1 MPDPFERKPPTTL
14 EEACALD
21 EACIKAAA
29 LKSNIIDHNLT
40 VATGLMRK
48 INIAAKH
55 AFKFFPTPKVFDR
68 SQKQSDLVVILK
80 FMSEQI
86 MSLSMYLVVARSS
99 GIPVN
104 IDLDFFHRSIDRL
117 LLMGSVI
124 SKDFHLLYEPR
135 VHVDTIRD
143 TPLAKFFGLLNT
155 NAPCWKDEVDT
166 NMVLRQYLRIGTE
179 AGKSLVAL
187 DEKMTAYILSKAVQ
201 TGEDPVGLWFARE
214 LDRILLKKGPAV
226 DPDNELS
233 VFAMAFRGYR
243 WLIIEKMDELKVR
256 KFLRTM
262 AMLLANRN
270 DVPNE
275 TVTRFMYKIVG
286 QYFVEDVAKPE
297 TERKKMEASRK
308 LESVHFKAVVEAE
321 VAYVPPQAREE
332 VDMTFTK
339 IVRYARSR
347 LPFGTPEM
355 IFTLAKQ
362 MYYSDQRN
370 LYAEQALATEIMLV
384 PYVNSTGAKQIP
396 PRKSS
401 LKGRKAEDLL
411 RKVKKTKGTK
421 RKDSKARFGPPAM
434 N

>member
-1 MPDPFERKPPTTL
+1 MPDPFERKPYATL
-14 EEACALD
+14 EEVCALD
-21 EACIKAAA
+21 GACIQAAA
-29 LKSNIIDHNLT
+29 LKSNIIDHNLA

-55 AFKFFPTPKVFDR
+55 ASKFFPTPNTFDR
-68 SQKQSDLVVILK
+68 THKQTDLIEILK

-104 IDLDFFHRSIDRL
+104 INLDYFHRSIDRL

-135 VHVDTIRD
+135 AHFDTIRD

-166 NMVLRQYLRIGTE
+166 NLVLRQYVRIGTE

-201 TGEDPVGLWFARE
+201 TGENPVGLWFARE
-214 LDRILLKKGPAV
+214 LDRILMKKGPAV

-243 WLIIEKMDELKVR
+243 WLIIEKINAPKVR
-256 KFLRTM
+256 KFLGTM
-262 AMLLANRN
+262 GMLLANQN
-270 DVPNE
+270 EVPKE
-275 TVTRFMYKIVG
+275 TLARFMYKIVG

-297 TERKKMEASRK
+297 TEMKKIEARRK
-308 LESVHFKAVVEAE
+308 LESIHFKAVVEAE
-321 VAYVPPQAREE
+321 VAYVPPQVREE
-332 VDMTFTK
+332 VDTTFTK

-355 IFTLAKQ
+355 IFILAKQ
-362 MYYSDQRN
+362 MYYSDQRS
-370 LYAEQALATEIMLV
+370 LYAKQALATEIILV
-384 PYVNSTGAKQIP
+384 PYVNATGAKQSP
-396 PRKSS
+396 VRKSKP
-401 LKGRKAEDLL
+401 KGRKEEDLL
-411 RKVKKTKGTK
+411 RKVKRTTETK
-421 RKDSKARFGPPAM
+421 RKDGKVRFIPAAM
-434 N
+434 K

>member
-1 MPDPFERKPPTTL
+1 MPDPFERKPPATL
-14 EEACALD
+14 EGACALD

-40 VATGLMRK
+40 AATGLMRK

-55 AFKFFPTPKVFDR
+55 ASKFFPTPKTFDR
-68 SQKQSDLVVILK
+68 TQNQTDLVVILK
-80 FMSEQI
+80 FISEQI

-104 IDLDFFHRSIDRL
+104 INLDFFHRSIDRL

-135 VHVDTIRD
+135 VHFDTVRD

-166 NMVLRQYLRIGTE
+166 NMVLRQYVRIGTE

-214 LDRILLKKGPAV
+214 LDRILMKKGPAI

-243 WLIIEKMDELKVR
+243 WLMIEKMSEPKVR
-256 KFLRTM
+256 KFVGTM
-262 AMLLANRN
+262 GMLLANQN
-270 DVPNE
+270 DVPKE
-275 TVTRFMYKIVG
+275 TLARFMYKIVG
-286 QYFVEDVAKPE
+286 QYFIGDVAKPE
-297 TERKKMEASRK
+297 TERKKMEARRE
-308 LESVHFKAVVEAE
+308 LESIHFKAVVEAE
-321 VAYVPPQAREE
+321 AAYVPPQVREE
-332 VDMTFTK
+332 VDTTFTK

-347 LPFGTPEM
+347 LPFGTPQM

-362 MYYSDQRN
+362 MYYSDQRS
-370 LYAEQALATEIMLV
+370 LYAEQALATEVMLV
-384 PYVNSTGAKQIP
+384 PYVNSTGAKQSP
-396 PRKSS
+396 AKKSKS
-401 LKGRKAEDLL
+401 KGRKAEDLL
-411 RKVKKTKGTK
+411 RKVKKTRDTK
-421 RKDSKARFGPPAM
+421 RKDSKVRSFPPATK
-434 N
+434 